1 MAELKVIKETY
12 ALHSDFAISRSSKS
26 AIDVVV
32 VEIND
37 GEHTGRGEC
46 RPYERY
52 NQSSETVVGQ
62 IDSVQSMVEDT
73 LSRSELLEALPA
85 GAARNA
91 IDCALW
97 DLESKQQG
105 KSVWEMIG
113 GSLPLNPVS
122 TVQSLSLG
130 APETMAES
138 AKYHSD
144 YKTLK
149 IKLSGDEGDLDRLR
163 AIHQAR
169 PDAKFVVDANEGWS
183 FEQLQ
188 RFVDE
193 VQNLNVFMIEQPL
206 PHESDEKLLGY
217 DSGNIVLCGDE
228 SIHDI
233 SDLKQKSELYGMVNF
248 KLDKS
253 GGLTHALEMRAEL
266 EKINQQGKNIQ
277 LMIGCMVSTSLAIQP
292 HILLAQECDL
302 ADLDGPWWIKERR
315 KNGVEYENGTII
327 PCSLWG

>member
-12 ALHSDFAISRSSKS
+12 PLHSSFAISRSSKT

-37 GEHTGRGEC
+37 GEYTGRGEC

-52 NQSSETVVGQ
+52 NQSSETVIGQ
-62 IDSVQSMVEDT
+62 IESVQPMVESN
-73 LSRSELLEALPA
+73 LSRLELMENLPA

-97 DLESKQQG
+97 DLEAKQ
-105 KSVWEMIG
+105 KKTSVWALIG
-113 GSLPLNPVS
+113 GTSPLNPVS

-130 APETMAES
+130 TPKTMSES
-138 AKYHSD
+138 AKYHAD

-163 AIHQAR
+163 AIYQAR
-169 PDAKFVVDANEGWS
+169 PDAKFVVDANEGWN
-183 FEQLQ
+183 FEQLK

-193 VQNLNVFMIEQPL
+193 AQSLNVFMIEQPL
-206 PHESDEKLLGY
+206 PHESDEELLGY

-233 SDLKQKSELYGMVNF
+233 SDLRKKSELYGMVNF

-253 GGLTHALEMRAEL
+253 GGLTHALEMRVEL
-266 EKINQQGKNIQ
+266 EKINQQNKNIQ

-292 HILLAQECDL
+292 HILLAQDCDL